1 MNPALQA
8 HELSEAF
15 KNAKAHMKRPS
26 NAPSHTCAPKEWRK
40 TPVITG
46 DFDLDETIMHRA
58 NTDLPHRLDQHI
70 RKWAYR
76 IRNDYNGYEGMD

>member
-1 MNPALQA
+1 M
-8 HELSEAF
+8 
-15 KNAKAHMKRPS
+15 R
-26 NAPSHTCAPKEWRK
+26 APKNTRNHEVCPTAWK
-40 TPVITG
+40 NIPNQVG
-46 DFDLDETIMHRA
+46 DYDLDATIMHRA